1 MKAKPDL
8 DVVGQLRGTRY
19 EDVAENLQKT
29 LFAAGITSKDKLHN
43 APLKVKTT
51 HGADI
56 YEVIEI
62 LKGDDVVEEE
72 EVKGTL
78 HVSPRGT
85 PANPKKVEGTINV
98 MPLIPPAT
106 SKKGRK

>member
-1 MKAKPDL
+1 MKARSDL
-8 DVVGQLRGTRY
+8 EIVAALSGTKY
-19 EDVAENLQKT
+19 APIAEKLQRE
-29 LFAAGITSKDKLHN
+29 FYAVGITSRDKLHN

-62 LKGDDVVEEE
+62 LKGDSVVEGE
-72 EVKGTL
+72 
-78 HVSPRGT
+78 
-85 PANPKKVEGTINV
+85 KVEGTINV

-106 SKKGRK
+106 PKKGRK